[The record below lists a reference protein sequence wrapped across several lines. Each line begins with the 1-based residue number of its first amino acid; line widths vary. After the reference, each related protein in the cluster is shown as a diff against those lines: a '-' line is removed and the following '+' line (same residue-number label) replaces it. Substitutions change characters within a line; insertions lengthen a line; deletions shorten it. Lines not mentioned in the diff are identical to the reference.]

1 MLGAFKNLDRV
12 LRGDATRVQDL
23 RDGRLEVPARGLAL
37 AAVLLGA
44 FYGACMGS
52 YGMVTG
58 KEDAW
63 MQIISSMIKVPALFA
78 LTLIVTFPSLYV
90 FNALV
95 GSRLSLQS
103 MLRLLIAG
111 IAVMLAL
118 LASFGTIVGF
128 FGFTSTSYNFMKLLN
143 VLVFA
148 VSGIIG
154 LSFLLQT
161 LHRLSVSM
169 EEAARPPR
177 MPPSTAGPPL
187 SVEAHPVAPPP
198 GSGQQAMSPRP
209 PGALD
214 RHGGEVGRNV
224 KTVFRIWVVVFGLVG
239 AQMSWV
245 LRPFIGAPD
254 RPVELF
260 RDEMRQGNFFEN
272 SWTSLKTMFT
282 GKETNGQ
289 SPSTNDQ

>member
-1 MLGAFKNLDRV
+1 MFKHFKNLDRV
-12 LRGDATRVQDL
+12 LRGDATRLEEL
-23 RDGRLEVPARGLAL
+23 RSGRLEVSATGLAL
-37 AAVLLGA
+37 AGLVLAAL
-44 FYGACMGS
+44 YGVCMGS
-52 YGMVTG
+52 YGIVTG
-58 KEDAW
+58 KEGGW

-78 LTLIVTFPSLYV
+78 LTLLVTFPSLYV

-103 MLRLLIAG
+103 MLRLLVAG

-118 LASFGTIVGF
+118 LASFGTIVAF

-148 VSGIIG
+148 VSGVIG

-169 EEAARPPR
+169 HDYSSSRDLPPLSPPLGVDVRPA
-177 MPPSTAGPPL
+177 PPSTGDQPPITGP
-187 SVEAHPVAPPP
+187 
-198 GSGQQAMSPRP
+198 R

-214 RHGGEVGRNV
+214 RDGGDVGRNV

-245 LRPFIGAPD
+245 LRPFIGDPGLPFAW
-254 RPVELF
+254 F
-260 RDEMRQGNFFEN
+260 RQRQGNFFEDV
-272 SWTSLKTMFT
+272 WRSLMQLMQ
-282 GKETNGQ
+282 G
-289 SPSTNDQ
+289 

>member
-1 MLGAFKNLDRV
+1 MFKHFKNLDRV
-12 LRGDATRVQDL
+12 LRGDATRLEEL
-23 RDGRLEVPARGLAL
+23 RSGRLEVPAAGLAMAGLVL
-37 AAVLLGA
+37 AAL
-44 FYGACMGS
+44 YGACMGS
-52 YGMVTG
+52 YGIVTG
-58 KEDAW
+58 KEGGW
-63 MQIISSMIKVPALFA
+63 MQIIGSMVKVPALFA
-78 LTLIVTFPSLYV
+78 LTLLVTFPSLYV

-103 MLRLLIAG
+103 MLRLLVAG

-118 LASFGTIVGF
+118 LASFGTIVAF

-169 EEAARPPR
+169 EPYNPPGY
-177 MPPSTAGPPL
+177 PPTPPPL
-187 SVEAHPVAPPP
+187 SGQAAVPVETTPVDGPTPA
-198 GSGQQAMSPRP
+198 GM

-214 RHGGEVGRNV
+214 RMQGQVVGRNV
-224 KTVFRIWVVVFGLVG
+224 KTVFRIWVIVFGLVG

-245 LRPFIGAPD
+245 LRPFIGDPELPFSWF
-254 RPVELF
+254 RP
-260 RDEMRQGNFFEN
+260 RQGNFFEDV
-272 SWTSLKTMFT
+272 WHALQRLL
-282 GKETNGQ
+282 GG
-289 SPSTNDQ
+289 